1 MKKLFLSVAI
11 AVGCC
16 LSSAS
21 AAVYVFDAVLTGAN
35 EHNPN
40 SSPGFG
46 YSVVIYDDSANTL
59 TVQALFAG
67 LMGETTASHIH
78 APTAAPLTGEASVAT
93 TVPSFAGFPTG
104 VTFGLYNNTLDLSS
118 LDSYNPSFVTANGG
132 TAQGAGEALVAA
144 LFENRAYL
152 NIHTTA
158 FPGGEIR
165 GFLTLVPEPGSMALF
180 ALGAGALALRARSR
194 KNLPA

>member
-132 TAQGAGEALVAA
+132 TAQGAGCAA
-144 LFENRAYL
+144 SPGIGKRGRLSYIVRSATERPNDGKQQTTLHRPTEGSNPSRAS
-152 NIHTTA
+152 H
-158 FPGGEIR
+158 
-165 GFLTLVPEPGSMALF
+165 
-180 ALGAGALALRARSR
+180 
-194 KNLPA
+194 